1 MSDIVKRK
9 YKEYNDM
16 YETLEVSPYNAAYD
30 YYAAGWVEALK
41 TFKNNIVS
49 ELSKKNLATSSNF
62 MAIVDE
68 VIGKSL

>member
-16 YETLEVSPYNAAYD
+16 YEALEISPYNASYD
-30 YYAAGWVEALK
+30 YYAAGWSDALK
-41 TFKNNIVS
+41 IFKSNILS

-68 VIGKSL
+68 AMGKSL